1 MKIKKY
7 LIGMFMMSFMLA
19 SCDGKKVDNTT
30 TTSKNNPI
38 PSETITETNSKPSAT
53 ETTPGKPSTTTS
65 NTPVV
70 TSTNTTVETTTTVD
84 DKVYNK
90 ATTIYLAGDSTVK
103 TYFDQQ
109 YIGGWGQYLDLFLDD
124 DVTVKNCAQGGR
136 SSRSFINEG
145 RLFDTKENGYSY
157 TFTENEGK
165 SIESCI
171 KADDFL
177 FIQFGHNDDD
187 TKDYTDTQYKYLRM
201 VPVGKPDAN
210 GIYPTIK
217 PNNKKSTSSNLPSD
231 MSSSVKS
238 EIAKYGANYF
248 EYDKEGANGT
258 FKGYLKEYI
267 DFARDKGATPVLV
280 TPVTRVKWSGN
291 TIVGAAGAHG
301 ENLEYVEAVRQLA
314 NEEDCLLVDLY
325 AYTKELLETATPT
338 YANYLMALKPNSL
351 TGTWPAGYDS
361 TYNNTDAGYEGIEAT
376 HYNKYG
382 AYLTAAKV
390 AEVIKNSTE
399 LHNEKEYFSF
409 KDFVNDVPS
418 TYINPSNLIT
428 KSLIPA
434 IEGTIKDIN
443 VTDPNRTYPTNDALV
458 AKLAEIP
465 DVDEITVANYLS
477 VQELLNEAKALYSVL
492 NVDDRKAEFSNK
504 IKATETKIQEIII
517 SLRPKA
523 TETYSVAFADMS
535 AVSDIKSPFI
545 VDDPNAKFSISNKCL
560 KFGGNGSTANT
571 NLSITCEGKGKILI
585 TIKAYSGNVEKGCLL
600 GVSDGTTEKKESIT
614 DGSATAFEFEFNI
627 DGSSTFYMYRASG
640 SGTGVMISSITV
652 EYFAE

>member
-1 MKIKKY
+1 MKIKHCI
-7 LIGMFMMSFMLA
+7 LGFTLAAFALA
-19 SCDGKKVDNTT
+19 SCQGNSNDTTTETKGTGSVPTEIKTTTPDTTTNEKPAGSTIPSVPTTTPKESTT
-30 TTSKNNPI
+30 TTN
-38 PSETITETNSKPSAT
+38 
-53 ETTPGKPSTTTS
+53 
-65 NTPVV
+65 VV
-70 TSTNTTVETTTTVD
+70 E

-90 ATTIYLAGDSTVK
+90 PTTIYLAGDSTVK
-103 TYFDQQ
+103 TYLDQQ

-201 VPVGKPDAN
+201 VPVGTPDSK

-217 PNNKKSTSSNLPSD
+217 PNNKKSTTSNLPSD

-238 EIAKYGANYF
+238 EIAKYGANYY
-248 EYDKEGANGT
+248 EYDEAGSNGT

-267 DFARDKGATPVLV
+267 DFARAKGATPVLV

-325 AYTKELLETATPT
+325 AYTKELLETATPS

-351 TGTWPAGYDS
+351 TGAWPAGYDS

-390 AEVIKNSTE
+390 AEVIKNSKE
-399 LHNEKEYFSF
+399 VHNDDEYFSF
-409 KDFVNDVPS
+409 KDFVKDSPS
-418 TYINPSNLIT
+418 SYVNPSNLIS
-428 KSLIPA
+428 KAKIPA
-434 IEGTIKDIN
+434 IEATIKDIN

-465 DVDEITVANYLS
+465 SVENITVENYVS
-477 VQELLNEAKALYSVL
+477 VQTLLNEAKALYSVL
-492 NVDDRKAEFSNK
+492 NVDDRKAEFSTK
-504 IKATETKIQEIII
+504 LKATETKIQEIII

-523 TETYSVAFADMS
+523 TETYAISFAGMS

-545 VDDPNAKFSISNKCL
+545 VDDPNSKFSISNKCL

-585 TIKAYSGNVEKGCLL
+585 TINAYSGSVEKACLL

-614 DGSATAFEFEFNI
+614 DGSATAFEFEYEI

-640 SGTGVMISSITV
+640 SSTGVMISSITV

>member
-1 MKIKKY
+1 MKIKHCI
-7 LIGMFMMSFMLA
+7 LGFTLAAFALA
-19 SCDGKKVDNTT
+19 SCQGNSNDTTTETKGTGSVPTEIKTTTPDTTTNEKPTESTIPSVPTTTPKESTT
-30 TTSKNNPI
+30 TTN
-38 PSETITETNSKPSAT
+38 
-53 ETTPGKPSTTTS
+53 
-65 NTPVV
+65 VV
-70 TSTNTTVETTTTVD
+70 E
-84 DKVYNK
+84 DKGYNK
-90 ATTIYLAGDSTVK
+90 PTTIYLAGDSTVK
-103 TYFDQQ
+103 TYLDQQ

-201 VPVGKPDAN
+201 VPVGTPDSK

-217 PNNKKSTSSNLPSD
+217 PNNKKSTTSNLPSD

-238 EIAKYGANYF
+238 EIAKYGANYY
-248 EYDKEGANGT
+248 EYDEAGSNGT

-267 DFARDKGATPVLV
+267 DFARAKGATPVLV

-325 AYTKELLETATPT
+325 AYTKELLETATPS

-351 TGTWPAGYDS
+351 TGAWPAGYDS
-361 TYNNTDAGYEGIEAT
+361 TYNNTDAGYKGIEAT

-390 AEVIKNSTE
+390 AEVIKNSKE
-399 LHNEKEYFSF
+399 VHNDEYFSF
-409 KDFVNDVPS
+409 KDFVKDSPS
-418 TYINPSNLIT
+418 SYVNPSNLISKT
-428 KSLIPA
+428 KIPA
-434 IEGTIKDIN
+434 IEATIKDIN
-443 VTDPNRTYPTNDALV
+443 VTDPNRTYPTNDALI

-465 DVDEITVANYLS
+465 SVENITVENYVS
-477 VQELLNEAKALYSVL
+477 VQTLLSEAKALYSVL
-492 NVDDRKAEFSNK
+492 NVDDRKAEFSTK
-504 IKATETKIQEIII
+504 LKATETKIQEIII

-523 TETYSVAFADMS
+523 TETYTISFAEMS

-545 VDDPNAKFSISNKCL
+545 VDDPNSKFSISNKCL

-571 NLSITCEGKGKILI
+571 NLSITCKGKGKILI
-585 TIKAYSGNVEKGCLL
+585 TIKAYSGSVEKACLL

-614 DGSATAFEFEFNI
+614 DGSATAFEFEYEI

-640 SGTGVMISSITV
+640 SSTGVMISSITV